1 MLGSA
6 LDTVL
11 DRTLVPGYS
20 RIGYLLRRPGWNG
33 ARADPPRGALA
44 GRTALVTGAGGGL
57 GEAIATGL
65 VRLGATVHLL
75 VRSRD
80 KGVAAQDRILAA
92 VPGLSRDRLPVQV
105 CDLGELADVRAFATR
120 FTTEVDALDVLVHN
134 AGLLPPERSETSE
147 GNELTLAVHVLGPL
161 LLTRLLA
168 DTLAAGAERSG
179 ADSRV
184 IIMSSGGMYAQPL
197 RADDLQFRTGDYG
210 GTAAYARTKRMQVVL
225 TGLLADE
232 LAPPARHRARPA
244 PGLGTHPGRH
254 RVAAAVRQGRRAG
267 APHTGPGGGH
277 RGVARGGAGVGG
289 RDRPVLARP
298 RPAPDPLPGADPGD
312 PGPARA
318 VPRRGG
324 PAHRLS
330 PGASSRVRA
339 ARVT

>member
-1 MLGSA
+1 MPGSVVPSV
-6 LDTVL
+6 LDTLL

-20 RIGYLLRRPGWNG
+20 RIGYLLRRPGWTG
-33 ARADPPRGALA
+33 DRADPPRGALA

-80 KGVAAQDRILAA
+80 KGVAARDRILAA
-92 VPGLSRDRLPVQV
+92 VPGLSADRLPVQV

-120 FTTEVDALDVLVHN
+120 FATEVDALDVLVHN
-134 AGLLPPERSETSE
+134 AGLLPPVRSETSE

-161 LLTRLLA
+161 LLTRLLT

-179 ADSRV
+179 SDSRV

-197 RADDLQFRTGDYG
+197 RDDDLQFRTGDYG

-232 LAPPARHRARPA
+232 LAPRQVTVHA
-244 PGLGTHPGRH
+244 LHPGWARTPGVTGSLPLFD
-254 RVAAAVRQGRRAG
+254 RVVGPVLRTPAQGADTAVWLAAAPSSAVGTGRFWHDRA
-267 APHTGPGGGH
+267 
-277 RGVARGGAGVGG
+277 
-289 RDRPVLARP
+289 P
-298 RPAPDPLPGADPGD
+298 RPEHYLSRTRETAAQRERFRAEAD
-312 PGPARA
+312 
-318 VPRRGG
+318 
-324 PAHRLS
+324 RLT
-330 PGASSRVRA
+330 G
-339 ARVT
+339 

>member
-1 MLGSA
+1 MPGSVVPSV
-6 LDTVL
+6 LDTLL

-20 RIGYLLRRPGWNG
+20 RIGYLLRRPGWTG
-33 ARADPPRGALA
+33 DRAAPPRGALA

-80 KGVAAQDRILAA
+80 KGVTARDRILAA
-92 VPGLSRDRLPVQV
+92 VPGLSADRLPVQV

-120 FTTEVDALDVLVHN
+120 FATEVDALDVLVHN
-134 AGLLPPERSETSE
+134 AGLLPPGRSETSE

-161 LLTRLLA
+161 LLTRLLT

-179 ADSRV
+179 SDSRV

-197 RADDLQFRTGDYG
+197 RDDDLQFRTGDYG

-232 LAPPARHRARPA
+232 LGPRQVTVHA
-244 PGLGTHPGRH
+244 LHPGWARTPGVTGSLPLFD
-254 RVAAAVRQGRRAG
+254 RVVGPVLRTPAQGADTAVWLAAAPSSAVGTGRFWHDRA
-267 APHTGPGGGH
+267 
-277 RGVARGGAGVGG
+277 
-289 RDRPVLARP
+289 P
-298 RPAPDPLPGADPGD
+298 RPEHYLSRTRETTAQRERFRAEAD
-312 PGPARA
+312 
-318 VPRRGG
+318 
-324 PAHRLS
+324 RLT
-330 PGASSRVRA
+330 G
-339 ARVT
+339 